1 MNNIQKA
8 IQTLAKEY
16 KTDLIRKVDENL
28 QGEPIIFLKNSSK
41 TIIEIVIDASGRFFQ
56 TAVFPI
62 TSELLDEMK
71 KGKKLI

>member
-8 IQTLAKEY
+8 IQTLSKEY
-16 KTDLIRKVDENL
+16 KTNLIRKVDENL
-28 QGEPIIFLKNSSK
+28 QGEPIIFLKDSSK
-41 TIIEIVIDASGRFFQ
+41 TIIEMVIDSSGRFFQ

-71 KGKKLI
+71 RGEKLI